1 MLSVNGFSNRYG
13 WCSRLGRGF
22 GPSGK
27 IHQAG
32 LIDLSTDLPLVVEF
46 FDDPARIATTLEHI
60 REIIDPGHIVTWQAT
75 LVDSE

>member
-1 MLSVNGFSNRYG
+1 M
-13 WCSRLGRGF
+13 GF

-60 REIIDPGHIVTWQAT
+60 REIIDRGT
-75 LVDSE
+75 S

>member
-1 MLSVNGFSNRYG
+1 M
-13 WCSRLGRGF
+13 GF